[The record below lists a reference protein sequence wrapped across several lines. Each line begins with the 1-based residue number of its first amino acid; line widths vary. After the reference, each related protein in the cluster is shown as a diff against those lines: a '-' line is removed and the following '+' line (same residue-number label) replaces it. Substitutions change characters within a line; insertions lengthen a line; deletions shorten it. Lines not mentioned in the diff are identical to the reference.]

1 MQDLSSV
8 DLRLLASTTGAALL
22 GLALGL
28 ILGRR
33 WGSAEL
39 QGRLRAA
46 QRDADLHLKYFRRA
60 EGERRRLVRRLGGDV

>member
-1 MQDLSSV
+1 M
-8 DLRLLASTTGAALL
+8 TW
-22 GLALGL
+22 GLAGLLVGLGAGVL
-28 ILGRR
+28 LGRR
-33 WGSAEL
+33 WRVAEL